1 MDKLIQP
8 IGIVLL
14 FLVGLGGSEDIYGK
28 KRALTFFSVC
38 QQGGLCQ
45 MRGRIVGNW
54 KESEVGRIK
63 MLEIRKIVTGFLGQ

>member
-1 MDKLIQP
+1 MQL

-14 FLVGLGGSEDIYGK
+14 FLVGLSGSEDILSK
-28 KRALTFFSVC
+28 KRALTFFRIS

>member
-1 MDKLIQP
+1 MDKLMQL

-14 FLVGLGGSEDIYGK
+14 FLVGLSGSEDILSK
-28 KRALTFFSVC
+28 KRALTFFRIS

-54 KESEVGRIK
+54 KES
-63 MLEIRKIVTGFLGQ
+63 